1 MDVTPRWGT
10 MAIAMVVAALLTLPL
25 LREGAGLYW
34 YAFPLFGVGVAYVL
48 QYRSR
53 ISRFWWAVF
62 VAITPLSAVAL
73 ALEWAFSGHVLWN
86 VLFLGHNALV
96 VRSRP
101 WRWVLVA
108 SLVHLVVLKALFQTS
123 RDLAGAG
130 LSGGIAVAVVVW
142 AWRRRTV

>member
-1 MDVTPRWGT
+1 
-10 MAIAMVVAALLTLPL
+10 MVVAALVTLPL

-34 YAFPLFGVGVAYVL
+34 YAFPLFGVGVTYVL

-62 VAITPLSAVAL
+62 AAITPLSAVAL

-86 VLFLGHNALV
+86 VLFLGHNAQV

-108 SLVHLVVLKALFQTS
+108 SLVHLVVLKALFQTR
-123 RDLAGAG
+123 RDLAGAV
-130 LSGGIAVAVVVW
+130 LSGGIAVLIVLW
-142 AWRRRTV
+142 ARRRHRV

>member
-1 MDVTPRWGT
+1 
-10 MAIAMVVAALLTLPL
+10 MAIAMAVAALVTLPL

-62 VAITPLSAVAL
+62 VTVTPLSAVAL

-108 SLVHLVVLKALFQTS
+108 SLVHLVVLKALFQTR
-123 RDLAGAG
+123 RDLAGAV
-130 LSGGIAVAVVVW
+130 LSGGIAMVIVLW
-142 AWRRRTV
+142 ARRRHRV